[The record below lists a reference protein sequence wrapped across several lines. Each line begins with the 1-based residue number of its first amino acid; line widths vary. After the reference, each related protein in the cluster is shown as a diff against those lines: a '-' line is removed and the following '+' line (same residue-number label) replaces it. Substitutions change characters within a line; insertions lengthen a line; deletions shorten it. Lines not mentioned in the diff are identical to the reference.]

1 MAEIVA
7 RAAQTP
13 AGSTAR
19 SRRRARV
26 QAPAHMITADEDSLL
41 EVQLYLATLPIC
53 ASGRVFVEV
62 ASADQIGVLDAPTR
76 MTVTWLVR
84 ERRGCTRAKGEQVS
98 RAALAWL
105 SEMAED
111 AAGRPHAVLLGGY
124 LGSAE
129 IAEQLVARF
138 GYCRDEIVAPERFK
152 HLI

>member
-1 MAEIVA
+1 MAESFT
-7 RAAQTP
+7 RTAQTA

-19 SRRRARV
+19 SRRRSRV
-26 QAPAHMITADEDSLL
+26 QAPAHMITADENSLL
-41 EVQLYLATLPIC
+41 EAQLYVATLPMC

-62 ASADQIGVLDAPTR
+62 ASADQVGTLDAPSR

-84 ERRGCTRAKGEQVS
+84 ERRGLTRAKGEQVS

-111 AAGRPHAVLLGGY
+111 AAGRPKPVLLGGY
-124 LGSAE
+124 LGTAE

-138 GYCRDEIVAPERFK
+138 GYSRDEIVAPEAFK